1 MKGRYDD
8 NLVLQKYNI
17 YTSRIRNVLSGTS
30 LGFVIVGFSYSNVL
44 VNVQYKSYITFVG
57 VCILV
62 IMMSYG
68 MDNVYDFEQYVNERS
83 LIEST
88 DLLDTKSINNDLSSI
103 KILMML
109 LLIVIFVI
117 LWSVFSHN

>member
-44 VNVQYKSYITFVG
+44 VDVQYKSYITFVG

>member
-44 VNVQYKSYITFVG
+44 VDVQYKSYITFVG

-103 KILMML
+103 KILMIL

>member
-17 YTSRIRNVLSGTS
+17 YTSKIRNVLSGTS

-44 VNVQYKSYITFVG
+44 VDVQYKSYITFVG

>member
-44 VNVQYKSYITFVG
+44 VDVQYKSYITFVG

-103 KILMML
+103 K
-109 LLIVIFVI
+109 
-117 LWSVFSHN
+117 

>member
-44 VNVQYKSYITFVG
+44 VDVQYKSYITFVG

-83 LIEST
+83 LIKST

>member
-8 NLVLQKYNI
+8 NLVMQKYNI

-44 VNVQYKSYITFVG
+44 VNVQYKSYITFIG
-57 VCILV
+57 LCILV

-68 MDNVYDFEQYVNERS
+68 MDNVYDFEQYVNDRF

>member
-17 YTSRIRNVLSGTS
+17 YTSKIRNVLSGTS

-44 VNVQYKSYITFVG
+44 VDVQYKSYITFVG
-57 VCILV
+57 VCILA

-68 MDNVYDFEQYVNERS
+68 MDNVYDFEHYVNERS

-103 KILMML
+103 KIFMML

>member
-44 VNVQYKSYITFVG
+44 VNVQYKSYITFIG
-57 VCILV
+57 LCILV

-68 MDNVYDFEQYVNERS
+68 MDNVYDFEQYVNERF

>member
-8 NLVLQKYNI
+8 NLVMQKYNI

-30 LGFVIVGFSYSNVL
+30 LGFVVVGFSYSNAL
-44 VNVQYKSYITFVG
+44 VNVQYKSYITFIG
-57 VCILV
+57 LCILV

-68 MDNVYDFEQYVNERS
+68 MDNVYDFEQYVNERF

-88 DLLDTKSINNDLSSI
+88 DLLDTTSINNDLNSI

-109 LLIVIFVI
+109 LLTVIFVI

>member
-1 MKGRYDD
+1 MKARYDD
-8 NLVLQKYNI
+8 NLVMQKYNI

-44 VNVQYKSYITFVG
+44 VNVQYKSYITFIG
-57 VCILV
+57 LCILV

-68 MDNVYDFEQYVNERS
+68 MDNVYDFEQYVNDRF